1 MIDIFNNIMLIEGMV
16 FPYAEYASLAIGLGM
31 VISLFLSETLGV
43 MAGGIIVP
51 GYFALYMHNPIKII
65 STLAISM
72 LAYFIVYL
80 LSKII
85 LIYGRRRLILSLLIG
100 FFLGYVLRIILDN
113 SGFQIMINDNWIE
126 LEYIGYIIPGLI
138 ASWID
143 RQGIVRTVSVILI
156 VASIV
161 NLIMMYIYYL
171 DQFRMLYV

>member
-1 MIDIFNNIMLIEGMV
+1 MEAMDFLYGTQYNYTYI
-16 FPYAEYASLAIGLGM
+16 AIGFGM
-31 VISLFLSETLGV
+31 VISLFLTETLGV

-51 GYFALYMHNPIKII
+51 GYFALYLHNPVKILFTLLI
-65 STLAISM
+65 SITAYLIVHLISK
-72 LAYFIVYL
+72 F
-80 LSKII
+80 I

-100 FFLGYVLRIILDN
+100 FLLGYMIRIILDS
-113 SGFQIMINDNWIE
+113 SGFQLIFKDDLIK

-143 RQGIVRTVSVILI
+143 RQGIIRTTSVILI

-161 NLIMMYIYYL
+161 NLIMMYLYYF